1 MRLRILTETDL
12 RAALDMPAAI
22 QAVRAAFEALSTG
35 RAHVPVRQTVEAP
48 GVTLLSMPAFL
59 RAEGEGGGAALGS
72 KLVTVAPGN
81 RERGLPAI
89 HALVVLLDPET
100 GAPRA
105 ALDGEWLT
113 ALRTGAGSGVATD
126 LLARPDAEVLGVIGA
141 GPQARTQIEAV
152 RAVRAIRDIR
162 IRSRSGVSAE
172 RLASTLIADGIPG
185 VRAVSTVGEALRD
198 ADVVVTATDSLDPVV
213 EAAALRPGVHV
224 NAVGGYRRDMQE
236 LATEVVAEAEVVAVD
251 QLDAALREAG
261 DVWVPLDSGRIRR
274 EDLVEIGALAAAA
287 RVHGTPPGGSRPPGA
302 RITVF
307 KSVGNAVQDLAVG
320 GLALANAEARGL
332 GTVVGE

>member
-12 RAALDMPAAI
+12 RKALDMPAAI
-22 QAVRAAFEALSTG
+22 RAVRAAFEALSAG
-35 RAHVPVRQTVEAP
+35 RAHVPVRQSVEAP

-59 RAEGEGGGAALGS
+59 GGEGGRHAALGS
-72 KLVTVAPGN
+72 KLVTVAGGN
-81 RERGLPAI
+81 RDRGLPAI
-89 HALVVLLDPET
+89 HALVILLDPET

-141 GPQARTQIEAV
+141 GPQARSQIEAV
-152 RAVRAIRDIR
+152 RAVRSIREVR
-162 IRSRSGVSAE
+162 ICSRSGASAE
-172 RLASTLIADGIPG
+172 RLAATLSAEGIPA
-185 VRAVSTVGEALRD
+185 VRAVPTAAEATRD
-198 ADVVVTATDSLDPVV
+198 ADVVVTATDSRAPVV
-213 EAAALRPGVHV
+213 QASALAAGVHL

-236 LATEVVAEAEVVAVD
+236 IATEVVAGAEVVAVD
-251 QLDAALREAG
+251 QLEAALREAG
-261 DVWVPLDSGRIRR
+261 DVWIPLEAGRIQR
-274 EDLVEIGALAAAA
+274 EALVEIGAVAAAA
-287 RVHGTPPGGSRPPGA
+287 RALGSPPGGSRPRGA
-302 RITVF
+302 AITVF